1 MSFSIKDTTKI
12 NKSDIISFD
21 LPKTTIYKSEIDINK
36 DKGFC
41 ILYNNASPQTNFAY
55 TNEEGSTR
63 YTAIKI
69 WLSKYKHNINDE
81 VSAPTTGMPSATTTG
96 SKATTGKTSSTTTGA
111 NQTTKPVNNNGRSEQ
126 PTEPKTTT
134 TGSKATTKQAFTTM
148 IEGFDTQEDA
158 TIIGELVVE
167 LNSLNNEKA
176 FACFLLKS
184 KTVDATKKYVNSVS
198 QIIALAGSTTKT
210 SDIIELNI
218 DIPNQDNCILYKS
231 NAEQMFIF
239 TVPIMVDSAIFNDK
253 ITEKVVPFGT
263 SLKTNEYKVVTT
275 INENSSDEIYID
287 CQPTGESPESIASY
301 VPVNS
306 KNTDDIAES
315 EYMTAASHFFTFSI
329 GLALCYFVVPVVYKF
344 SVIDRINETVNTAW
358 DRTAQL
364 QASDMLIS
372 ILVAYAVIYLTIHG
386 YKIQSNS
393 MKIMSIIVAIL
404 YILSFT
410 IIQIKKSYPSFM
422 TTLISNNPVQ
432 ITLNDLKFEN
442 IQLIPGIIGSWF
454 SKIRNNI
461 DKLIVFEICYVLLIM
476 FLYISRV
483 FTDITTLTVFLTV
496 INFNFILL
504 ACLFI
509 IIVYKASLSKVLEI
523 AQQQLTE

>member
-21 LPKTTIYKSEIDINK
+21 LPKTTIYKSEIDIN
-36 DKGFC
+36 DKGFS

-81 VSAPTTGMPSATTTG
+81 VSAPTTGMPSTTTTG
-96 SKATTGKTSSTTTGA
+96 AKATTGMPIIP
-111 NQTTKPVNNNGRSEQ
+111 PVNNKGRSEQ
-126 PTEPKTTT
+126 PTE
-134 TGSKATTKQAFTTM
+134 GAKATTKQAFTTM
-148 IEGFDTQEDA
+148 IEGFDTQTD
-158 TIIGELVVE
+158 TNIIGELVVE
-167 LNSLNNEKA
+167 LNSLNNETA

-184 KTVDATKKYVNSVS
+184 KTVDTTKKYVNIVS
-198 QIIALAGSTTKT
+198 QIIALADSTTKT
-210 SDIIELNI
+210 SDTIELNI

-231 NAEQMFIF
+231 NVAQMFIF
-239 TVPIMVDSAIFNDK
+239 TVPIMVDPTTFNEK
-253 ITEKVVPFGT
+253 ITEQVPFGT
-263 SLKTNEYKVVTT
+263 TQKTFEYKVVTT

-306 KNTDDIAES
+306 KNTEATAES
-315 EYMTAASHFFTFSI
+315 EYMIAASHFFTFSI
-329 GLALCYFVVPVVYKF
+329 GLAICYFVVPVVYKF
-344 SVIDRINETVNTAW
+344 SVIDRINENVNTAW

-372 ILVAYAVIYLTIHG
+372 ILVAYAVIYLTIYG
-386 YKIQSNS
+386 YQIQSNS
-393 MKIMSIIVAIL
+393 MKIISIIVAIL

-454 SKIRNNI
+454 SKIGNNI

-483 FTDITTLTVFLTV
+483 FTDITTLTVFLTI

-509 IIVYKASLSKVLEI
+509 IIVYKANLSKVLEI